1 MAGRQSPPYRRAHP
15 MRLELTG
22 RHLRI
27 TPSLRRLVEEGLEK
41 LDRLLHDSAV
51 SMQVVLYEEKYRHR
65 VEATL
70 HARGENFLHGTG
82 SGQNWE
88 IALNQA
94 LGKIN
99 QQARKLKGKWNG
111 RKRRGISAAKAASA
125 APRPERGGKGFGES
139 RVAPVPEDTGVRDVR
154 IIRARRYAVKPMSLD
169 DAADQVGDGTDAFI
183 VFRNADTDAV
193 TVLFRRPDGNLG
205 LIEPEA

>member
-1 MAGRQSPPYRRAHP
+1 

-27 TPSLRRLVEEGLEK
+27 TPPLRRLVEDGLVK

-51 SMQVVLYEEKYRHR
+51 SLQVVLDQEKYRHR
-65 VEATL
+65 VDATL
-70 HARGENFLHGTG
+70 HARGENFLHGAG

-88 IALNQA
+88 VALNQA

-99 QQARKLKGKWNG
+99 QQARRLKGKWNG

-125 APRPERGGKGFGES
+125 APRPERGGRAFGEG
-139 RVAPVPEDTGVRDVR
+139 REPRGPEDGGTRDVR
-154 IIRARRYAVKPMSLD
+154 IIRARRYAVKPMSID
-169 DAADQVGDGTDAFI
+169 DAADQVGDGIDAFI

-193 TVLFRRPDGNLG
+193 AVLFRRPDGNLG
-205 LIEPEA
+205 LIEEA

>member
-1 MAGRQSPPYRRAHP
+1 

-51 SMQVVLYEEKYRHR
+51 SMQLVLYQEKYRHR

-82 SGQNWE
+82 SGRDWE
-88 IALNQA
+88 TSLNQA

-111 RKRRGISAAKAASA
+111 RKRRGISAAKAGSA

-139 RVAPVPEDTGVRDVR
+139 RIPPSDDGATRDVR
-154 IIRARRYAVKPMSLD
+154 IIRARRYAVKPMSIE
-169 DAADQVGDGTDAFI
+169 DAADQVGDSTDAFV
-183 VFRNADTDAV
+183 VFRNPDTDAV
-193 TVLFRRPDGNLG
+193 TVLFRRPDGHLG
-205 LIEPEA
+205 LIEEA

>member
-1 MAGRQSPPYRRAHP
+1 

-27 TPSLRRLVEEGLEK
+27 TPPLRRLVEEGLEK

-51 SMQVVLYEEKYRHR
+51 SLQVVLYQEKYRHR

-70 HARGENFLHGTG
+70 HARGENFLHSTG
-82 SGQNWE
+82 SGRDWE
-88 IALNQA
+88 TALNAA

-125 APRPERGGKGFGES
+125 APRPERGGKGFGET
-139 RVAPVPEDTGVRDVR
+139 RVPQDGGQVRDVR
-154 IIRARRYAVKPMSLD
+154 IIRARRYAVKPMSID
-169 DAADQVGDGTDAFI
+169 DAADQVGDETDAFI

-193 TVLFRRPDGNLG
+193 AVLFRRPDGNLG
-205 LIEPEA
+205 LIEEA

>member
-1 MAGRQSPPYRRAHP
+1 

-27 TPSLRRLVEEGLEK
+27 TPPLRRLIEDGLVK

-51 SMQVVLYEEKYRHR
+51 SLQVVLYQEKYRHR

-82 SGQNWE
+82 SGRDWE
-88 IALNQA
+88 TSLNQA

-99 QQARKLKGKWNG
+99 QQARKLKGKWIEGKRG
-111 RKRRGISAAKAASA
+111 RVSAARMPVETTARA
-125 APRPERGGKGFGES
+125 ERGGDGAAERS
-139 RVAPVPEDTGVRDVR
+139 PVR
-154 IIRARRYAVKPMSLD
+154 IIRARRYAVKPMSID
-169 DAADQVGDGTDAFI
+169 EAAVVVGDTQNSFL
-183 VFRNADTDAV
+183 VFRNAETDAV

>member
-1 MAGRQSPPYRRAHP
+1 

-27 TPSLRRLVEEGLEK
+27 TPPLRRLVEEGLEK

-51 SMQVVLYEEKYRHR
+51 SMQVVLYQEKYRHR

-82 SGQNWE
+82 SGRDWE
-88 IALNQA
+88 TSLNQA

-111 RKRRGISAAKAASA
+111 RKRRGISAAKAGSA

-139 RVAPVPEDTGVRDVR
+139 RVVTDDGATRDVR
-154 IIRARRYAVKPMSLD
+154 IIRARRYAVKPMSID
-169 DAADQVGDGTDAFI
+169 DAADQVGDSTDAFV

-193 TVLFRRPDGNLG
+193 TVLFRRPDGHLG
-205 LIEPEA
+205 LIEEA

>member
-1 MAGRQSPPYRRAHP
+1 

-22 RHLRI
+22 KHLRI
-27 TPSLRRLVEEGLEK
+27 TPPLRRLVEEGLEK

-51 SMQVVLYEEKYRHR
+51 SMQIVLDQEKYRHR

-82 SGQNWE
+82 TGRDWE
-88 IALNQA
+88 TALNQA

-111 RKRRGISAAKAASA
+111 RKRRGISAAKAGSA

-139 RVAPVPEDTGVRDVR
+139 RAPTPDDGATRDVR
-154 IIRARRYAVKPMSLD
+154 IIRARRYAVKPMSIE
-169 DAADQVGDGTDAFI
+169 DAADQVGESTDAFV
-183 VFRNADTDAV
+183 VFRNPDTDAV

-205 LIEPEA
+205 LIEEA

>member
-1 MAGRQSPPYRRAHP
+1 

-27 TPSLRRLVEEGLEK
+27 TPTLRRLVEEGLEK
-41 LDRLLHDSAV
+41 LDRLLHDSAM
-51 SMQVVLYEEKYRHR
+51 SMQVMLYQEKYRHR

-82 SGQNWE
+82 SGRDWE

-111 RKRRGISAAKAASA
+111 RKRRGVSAAKAV
-125 APRPERGGKGFGES
+125 P
-139 RVAPVPEDTGVRDVR
+139 PVVRALAGTDDGQQHVR
-154 IIRARRYAVKPMSLD
+154 IIRARRYAVKPMSID
-169 DAADQVGDGTDAFI
+169 EAALEVGDRQDAFV
-183 VFRNADTDAV
+183 VFRNPETDAV

>member
-1 MAGRQSPPYRRAHP
+1 

-27 TPSLRRLVEEGLEK
+27 TPALRRLVEEGLEK

-51 SMQVVLYEEKYRHR
+51 SMQLVLYQEKYRHR

-82 SGQNWE
+82 SGRDWE
-88 IALNQA
+88 TALNQA

-125 APRPERGGKGFGES
+125 APRPERGGRGFGE
-139 RVAPVPEDTGVRDVR
+139 RHEPRGPEDGGIRDVR
-154 IIRARRYAVKPMSLD
+154 IIRARRYAVKPMSID
-169 DAADQVGDGTDAFI
+169 DAADQVGDGIDAFI

-193 TVLFRRPDGNLG
+193 TVLYRRPDGNLG
-205 LIEPEA
+205 LIEEA

>member
-1 MAGRQSPPYRRAHP
+1 MQ
-15 MRLELTG
+15 
-22 RHLRI
+22 I
-27 TPSLRRLVEEGLEK
+27 V
-41 LDRLLHDSAV
+41 LD
-51 SMQVVLYEEKYRHR
+51 QEKYRHR

-82 SGQNWE
+82 TGRDWE

-94 LGKIN
+94 MGKIN

-139 RVAPVPEDTGVRDVR
+139 RVAVLPDDGAGRDVR
-154 IIRARRYAVKPMSLD
+154 IIRARRYAVKPMSID
-169 DAADQVGDGTDAFI
+169 DAADQVGDSTDAFI
-183 VFRNADTDAV
+183 VFRNPDTDAV
-193 TVLFRRPDGNLG
+193 TVLFRRPDGHLG
-205 LIEPEA
+205 LIEEA

>member
-1 MAGRQSPPYRRAHP
+1 
-15 MRLELTG
+15 
-22 RHLRI
+22 
-27 TPSLRRLVEEGLEK
+27 
-41 LDRLLHDSAV
+41 
-51 SMQVVLYEEKYRHR
+51 MQVVLYEEKYRHR

-82 SGQNWE
+82 SGRDWE

-139 RVAPVPEDTGVRDVR
+139 TREPVSQDGGGDRDVR
-154 IIRARRYAVKPMSLD
+154 IIRTRRYPVKPMSLD
-169 DAADQVGDGTDAFI
+169 DAAVQVGDTPDAFI
-183 VFRNADTDAV
+183 VFRNADTDALM
-193 TVLFRRPDGNLG
+193 VLFRRPDGNLG

>member
-1 MAGRQSPPYRRAHP
+1 

-27 TPSLRRLVEEGLEK
+27 TPPLRRLVEEGLDK

-51 SMQVVLYEEKYRHR
+51 SLQMVLYQEKYRHR

-70 HARGENFLHGTG
+70 HARGEHFLHGTG
-82 SGQNWE
+82 SGQTWE
-88 IALNQA
+88 MALNSA

-111 RKRRGISAAKAASA
+111 RKRRGISAAKAGSA
-125 APRPERGGKGFGES
+125 APRPERGGKGFGE
-139 RVAPVPEDTGVRDVR
+139 RRMPVPAPDDGATRDVR
-154 IIRARRYAVKPMSLD
+154 IIRQRRYAVKAMSLD
-169 DAADQVGDGTDAFI
+169 DAADQVGDTPDAFI

-193 TVLFRRPDGNLG
+193 TVLFRRADGHLG
-205 LIEPEA
+205 LIEEA